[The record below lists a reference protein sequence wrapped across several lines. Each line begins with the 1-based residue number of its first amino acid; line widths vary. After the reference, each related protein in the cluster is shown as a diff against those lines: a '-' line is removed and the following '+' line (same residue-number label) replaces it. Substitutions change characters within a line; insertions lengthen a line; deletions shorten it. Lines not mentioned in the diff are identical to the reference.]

1 MPLAAAA
8 RSAFD
13 VARPALQVAG
23 PEPRSPPVTSE
34 PGTDAAA
41 CGSSRHAENTKTATK
56 RRRARAGMSHL
67 PSAVDH
73 TDSSRPIEGTRPG
86 SASLR
91 AMMGELEAVV
101 VEVRPWDVHGV
112 GYVDVTVVYPAGPPD
127 TARLGPESVPED
139 LGAGERVMVTKAV
152 NMIVGIRRA

>member
-34 PGTDAAA
+34 PGTDDAA

-56 RRRARAGMSHL
+56 RRRGRAGMSHL

-101 VEVRPWDVHGV
+101 FECRPREFHG
-112 GYVDVTVVYPAGPPD
+112 GGEEGVTVVDPD
-127 TARLGPESVPED
+127 RALETARLGPESVPED
-139 LGAGERVMVTKAV
+139 LGAGERVMVTKA
-152 NMIVGIRRA
+152 